1 MRMSKLFLPTL
12 KEVPKEATITS
23 HILMLRAGLV
33 RKSASGLYAYLPL
46 GYRVIKKITDIVR
59 EEMDKIGGQE
69 FLMPILTSRE
79 LWEETGRY
87 QRMGKEMWRIQDRH
101 NQDYVLG
108 PTHEEAF
115 TDVVRSFLS
124 SYRQL
129 PLTVY
134 QVYKKFRDE
143 IRPRFGVMRS
153 REFTMKD
160 AYSFHRDETDLD
172 KTYQDFRSAY
182 RRFFLRCG
190 LETSP
195 VQADSGNMGGNASEE
210 FMVKSQIGEET
221 IIDCPA
227 CAYVANVER
236 AEMDLNYPQNTEKA
250 QSKEKVHT
258 PGIKTIEQLKDF
270 FKADASLF
278 IKSLIYKN
286 EDNEVIMVLIRGDLD
301 VNDIKLT
308 NALGGKAFFLADEG
322 TVYQTTKA
330 PVGFAGPL
338 GMKDIR
344 IIADLSVKNMRN
356 AITGANEKDY
366 HWKNVNPERDFTVS
380 EYANLRLAKNGDPCP
395 RCQNSM
401 QTFKG
406 IEVGHIFKLGYKY
419 TKEMQVQFLDEQG
432 SKVEPIMGTYGIGID
447 RTLATVIEQNND
459 AEGIIWPMSIAPY
472 HVVILPLAEEGEE
485 IAVNLYQDLW
495 AAQIETL
502 LDDRDA
508 RAGIKFKDA
517 DLIGIPIR
525 VTLGKK
531 TLAEKKAEV
540 RNRRTGETKL
550 VDLDNLFTHLQ
561 DTVRTEKELLLKKAS
576 QSEL

>member
-23 HILMLRAGLV
+23 HILMLRAGLA
-33 RKSASGLYAYLPL
+33 RKGASGLYAYLPL
-46 GYRVIKKITDIVR
+46 GYRVIKKIIDIVR

-129 PLTVY
+129 PLIVY

-160 AYSFHRDETDLD
+160 AYSFHRDEADLD
-172 KTYQDFRSAY
+172 KTYQDFRNAY

-210 FMVKSQIGEET
+210 FMVKSQIGEDT

-227 CAYVANVER
+227 CGYVANVER
-236 AEMDLNYPQNTEKA
+236 AEVHLEYPLNNQKA
-250 QSKEKVHT
+250 LTREKVHT

-270 FKADASLF
+270 FKGDASLF

-338 GMKDIR
+338 GLSGIR
-344 IIADLSVKNMRN
+344 IIADLSVKSMRN

-366 HWKNVNPERDFTVS
+366 HWKNVNPETDFSVS
-380 EYANLRLAKNGDPCP
+380 EYTNLRLAKDADPCP
-395 RCQNSM
+395 RCQKPM

-432 SKVEPIMGTYGIGID
+432 NKGEPIMGTYGIGID
-447 RTLATVIEQNND
+447 RTMATVIEQNND

-485 IAVNLYQDLW
+485 IAANLYQDLW

-540 RNRRTGETKL
+540 RNRRTGETQL
-550 VDLDNLFTHLQ
+550 VDLDTLFTHLQ
-561 DTVRTEKELLLKKAS
+561 DTVRTEKDLLLKKAS
-576 QSEL
+576 EVKV